1 MFLIA
6 TPTIHPSIRPA
17 VCLSGSHLTGGKGS
31 LLTYDSTIWT
41 NPTAQMEAN
50 RNEGQ
55 KLRHDM
61 QPDEVFELKDSNHC
75 FLHS

>member
-6 TPTIHPSIRPA
+6 TPSVHPSG
-17 VCLSGSHLTGGKGS
+17 CLSGSHLTGGKGS
-31 LLTYDSTIWT
+31 LLTYDCTIWA

-55 KLRHDM
+55 KLWHDM
-61 QPDEVFELKDSNHC
+61 QPNEVFEA
-75 FLHS
+75 